1 MAAMVQQGAQVAY
14 VDLRASGAAVGF
26 VAKGS
31 ADAAAAAATTP
42 HGAHFIQ
49 CDVSRPD
56 EIEAA
61 VKRALGLLGGL
72 DVLVNN
78 VGVHVEAGRPCHETS
93 VWAFDQMI
101 AVNLR
106 SYFVFSQLCLRE
118 AFVPAR
124 RGAIVNIGS
133 VHGFQNGPG
142 LSCCACCL
150 SVLRSIPCSALL
162 CMRPTALVM

>member
-1 MAAMVQQGAQVAY
+1 MVQQGAQVAY

-78 VGVHVEAGRPCHETS
+78 VGVHVEAGRLCHETS

-106 SYFVFSQLCLRE
+106 RTYKRVSCRYECRNLMSLSDLAVRCPPTCPSPI
-118 AFVPAR
+118 VPR
-124 RGAIVNIGS
+124 PP
-133 VHGFQNGPG
+133 Q
-142 LSCCACCL
+142 
-150 SVLRSIPCSALL
+150 RSP
-162 CMRPTALVM
+162 